1 MARGTV
7 KRYLSVCLV
16 IAMLL
21 ATLLPVSA
29 YAADDSVTE
38 GTVTSIDP
46 DGGQAPEPT
55 DATEET
61 SVPEETDVPEETEVP
76 EETDALEVVDELELE
91 AAENAIIITEVSD
104 YDTFLACFKVLEG
117 YAQTYAAENG
127 GNVNALIINYIRTGV
142 ERYTSGTWE
151 MVCGKENTAF
161 TAYVSEQ
168 DTENG
173 TSASALKNIENF
185 TLPNGNKSDLGH
197 VFGAMDVANYAK
209 TQGMTDAVIQA
220 RADMGSW
227 AGDITDLM
235 YCAENVDIS
244 DKVDTTETD
253 VDTLAA
259 NIRARYLGA
268 DYGTLNKV
276 GHSFS
281 DTDLYGDMDAFYLT
295 TEMNR
300 SGAALSEIIEGYFTA
315 GLTDANRAAYFL
327 TNRLGGAATKNGIRS
342 KVLSV
347 YTGNT
352 LIGAL
357 ESSYSL
363 TDLSNCETLRKACCY
378 AFADYL
384 FDLAGDP
391 DGTDPVDPD
400 PDPDPEPDPEPDDTY
415 YSVFSSATTTVAP
428 GVTQTINYALTKDDK
443 QIVYYIATAD
453 VSRDDVSIYAN
464 YHANDPAQGW
474 AMSRISD
481 QMAAAQKRHSDPS
494 DTENYVEHYN
504 AVVGVNA
511 DFYNMTT
518 GAPSGALVM
527 EGVEYHGVG
536 AECFFAIL
544 KDGTAVI
551 GSASE
556 YGTYR
561 DQIQEA
567 VGGSPFLVKDGK
579 SVAEDASDYYSKR
592 HSRTC
597 VGITA
602 EGKVVLMVLDGRQ
615 EPFSAGGNAEELAQ
629 IMLDAG
635 CVTAI
640 NLDGGGST
648 TFVAKQEGSDTLT
661 VVNRPSDGYERS
673 VSSSLMIVST
683 APVSR
688 EFDHA
693 LITAAYDY
701 LTSGAT
707 VRLVASGVSVSGS
720 AAELPADL
728 TWKSADETI
737 GTVSEEGVFTAVK
750 KGSVEIQ
757 LLSGDTVIGSKTLTV
772 VEPNGLKFSKASI
785 NTIYG
790 DSVRLPLFAT
800 YNENPVAVCPG
811 DITFE
816 LSSSAA
822 GTVEAANGGF
832 AFTGSEASGLR
843 NVTIT
848 AMITRDYSI
857 SASIK
862 VAMYSAN
869 QAIFDFDNATSGDR
883 TFAWTRD
890 VSNAEYLPGG
900 DGETDRY
907 HVIDPTQPMNV
918 TYVFGL
924 DMMTIKM
931 PDKLEPLL
939 SMVAGGDIS
948 GITAWDLLLQLAERV
963 SPKTEVI
970 VKFQFDQN
978 VNVDISNLTVSNDY
992 FRLTSASMDENN
1004 TLTVKCNFIKQS
1016 QAIDP
1021 DTANPICILSGVKM
1035 STKDGAQW
1043 DAEKCLSITNSGS
1056 IGYDIYLGANALYS
1070 MANQASFQEQY
1081 GIYPYQEPENT
1092 THPCGGHF
1100 YCESYQEFTDRF
1112 ILDNGSWSGW
1122 KTVNGTSYYFVDNSA
1137 LKGIHKVPGFNDE
1150 SNEYFYKFNETT
1162 GASEGKV
1169 TGLTEVDGA
1178 RYYVIN
1184 GAAKS
1189 GWWNLTDVDGNNSY
1203 YYFDKETFKGLD
1215 GQSRAFFANVTYTF
1229 DRGKLLKGEWLTTDQ
1244 GTRYFYG
1251 PTFVQEKWYTVDGE
1265 KYYFDSLGYRYTGL
1279 RYVKESYNR
1288 DDPVYWYDF
1297 GEDGVCHGVYQ
1308 HTGLFDLNGNTYYT
1322 IDGKVCYGLYLAEDG
1337 YYYYFGSGNYTAV
1350 KNTRHWVSFP
1360 NDTGLAQA
1368 FYDFDENGRMII
1380 DKPDTSKNGIVN
1392 EDGTLY
1398 YYVNGVKNYA
1408 GLIQIDGNYYYVN
1421 SSCKVVTNCRYW
1433 ISRTNDLLPAGFYN
1447 FDADG
1452 KMTDAPIPTP
1462 DPDPDPEP
1470 EVKNGIVSED
1480 GELYYYVNDVKTYAG
1495 LIQIDG
1501 DYYYVNSSF
1510 KVITSQRYWVS
1521 KTNDL
1526 LPAGFY
1532 NFDADGKMT
1541 DAPVPTPDPD
1551 PDPEPEVKNGIIS
1564 EDGELYYYVNGVKTY
1579 AGLIQID
1586 GNYYYVNSSCK
1597 VVTNC
1602 RYWISKTNDLLPA
1615 TFYNFDADGKITD
1628 APIPTPDPDPD
1639 PEPEVKNGIVSENGE
1654 LYYYVNG
1661 VKTYAGLIQIDGDYY
1676 YVNSSFKVVTN
1687 QRYWVSKTNDLLPAT
1702 FYTFDAEGK
1711 MTDAPAKEPTPN
1723 PAKNGIVSEDGTLYY
1738 YVNGVKTYAG
1748 LIQINGDYYYV
1759 NSSCKVVTSKHY
1771 WISKTN
1777 NLLPATFYDFAAD
1790 GKMVR

>member
-1 MARGTV
+1 MTRGTM
-7 KRYLSVCLV
+7 KRYLSMCLV
-16 IAMLL
+16 IVMLL
-21 ATLLPVSA
+21 TTLLPVGA
-29 YAADDSVTE
+29 YAADDSAIEDTATNYEEPVASELEDVSIELEDQESEQADETSTVTE
-38 GTVTSIDP
+38 I
-46 DGGQAPEPT
+46 
-55 DATEET
+55 
-61 SVPEETDVPEETEVP
+61 
-76 EETDALEVVDELELE
+76 
-91 AAENAIIITEVSD
+91 SD
-104 YDTFLACFKVLEG
+104 YATFLSCFKVLEG
-117 YAQTYAAENG
+117 YAQTYAEENAG
-127 GNVNALIINYIRTGV
+127 EDANALIINYIRTGV

-168 DTENG
+168 DTANN
-173 TSASALKNIENF
+173 TSASALKNINNF
-185 TLPNGNKSDLGH
+185 TLPNGNKVDLGH

-209 TQGMTDAVIQA
+209 VQGMTDAVVQA

-235 YCAENVDIS
+235 YCAENVDIA

-259 NIRARYLGA
+259 NLRARYLGV
-268 DYGTLNKV
+268 DYGTLNEV
-276 GHSFS
+276 DHSFT

-300 SGAALSEIIEGYFTA
+300 GGVALSTIIENYFTA
-315 GLTDANRAAYFL
+315 GLTDTSRASYFL
-327 TNRLGGAATKNGIRS
+327 TNRLGGMVTKDGIRS
-342 KVLSV
+342 KVLST

-363 TDLSNCETLRKACCY
+363 TDLPNYETLRKACCY

-391 DGTDPVDPD
+391 NGTDPVDPN
-400 PDPDPEPDPEPDDTY
+400 PDPEPDPEPDDAY
-415 YSVFSSATTTVAP
+415 YSVFSSDTTTVAP

-453 VSRDDVSIYAN
+453 ISRDDVSIHAN
-464 YHANDPAQGW
+464 YHANDPSQGW
-474 AMSRISD
+474 AMSRVSD
-481 QMAAAQKRHSDPS
+481 QMTAAQKRHSDPS
-494 DTENYVEHYN
+494 DAANYVEHYN

-527 EGVEYHGVG
+527 EGVEYHSG
-536 AECFFAIL
+536 ASANFFAIL
-544 KDGTAVI
+544 KDGTAMI
-551 GSASE
+551 GSSSDYAA
-556 YGTYR
+556 YK

-567 VGGSPFLVKDGK
+567 VGGSVYLVKDGK
-579 SVAEDASDYYSKR
+579 SVVTSAEDYYNSR

-615 EPFSAGGNAEELAQ
+615 EPFSAGGSAEELAQ

-648 TFVAKQEGSDTLT
+648 TFVAKQEGSNTLT

-673 VSSSLMIVST
+673 VSSSLMVVST
-683 APVSR
+683 APVST

-693 LITAAYDY
+693 LITSAYDY

-707 VRLVASGVSVSGS
+707 VRLIASGVSVSGS
-720 AAELPADL
+720 AAELPADI

-737 GTVSEEGVFTAVK
+737 GTVSEGGVFTAVK

-772 VEPNGLKFSKASI
+772 VEPNGLKFSKTSI
-785 NTIYG
+785 NAIYG
-790 DSVRLPLFAT
+790 DSVRLPLVAT
-800 YNENPVAVCPG
+800 YNENPVAVCAG

-816 LSSSAA
+816 LSNSAA
-822 GTVEAANGGF
+822 GTVEAANNGF

-857 SASIK
+857 SATIK

-907 HVIDPTQPMNV
+907 HVIDPSQPMNV

-924 DMMTIKM
+924 DMMTIKV
-931 PDKLEPLL
+931 PEKLEPLL

-963 SPKTEVI
+963 SSKTEVT

-978 VNVDISNLTVSNDY
+978 VAVDISNLTVSNDY
-992 FRLTSASMDENN
+992 FRLTSASLDENN
-1004 TLTVKCNFIKQS
+1004 LLTVKCNFIKQS

-1021 DTANPICILSGVKM
+1021 DTANPICILSGVQL
-1035 STKDGAQW
+1035 SAKDGAQW
-1043 DAEKCLSITNSGS
+1043 DADQCLSIENSGS
-1056 IGYDIYLGANALYS
+1056 VGYDIYLGANALYS
-1070 MANQASFQEQY
+1070 MAKQTSFQEQY
-1081 GIYPYQEPENT
+1081 GIYPYEEPENT

-1122 KTVNGTSYYFVDNSA
+1122 KTVNGASYYFVENNA
-1137 LKGIHKVPGFNDE
+1137 LKGIHKVPGLNDE
-1150 SNEYFYKFNETT
+1150 SNEYFYQFNETT
-1162 GASEGKV
+1162 GACEGKV
-1169 TGLTEVDGA
+1169 TGLIEVDGA
-1178 RYYVIN
+1178 WYYAIN
-1184 GAAKS
+1184 GVAKS
-1189 GWWNLTDVDGNNSY
+1189 GWWNLTDADGNNGY
-1203 YYFDKETFKGLD
+1203 YYFDPETFQGLN
-1215 GQSRAFFANVTYTF
+1215 GENSSFFPNVTYQF
-1229 DRGKLLKGEWLTTDQ
+1229 ENGKLVKGAWLATDH
-1244 GTRYFYG
+1244 GKRYYYG
-1251 PTFVQEKWYTVDGE
+1251 PGFVQGKWYTIEGNL
-1265 KYYFDSLGYRYTGL
+1265 YFFNQNGYRYEGL
-1279 RYVKESYNR
+1279 RYVKLRDNH
-1288 DDPVYWYDF
+1288 DDPIYWYDF
-1297 GEDGVCHGVYQ
+1297 GEDGICHGVYQ
-1308 HTGLFDLNGNTYYT
+1308 HTGLFYLNGNTYYT
-1322 IDGKVCYGLYLAEDG
+1322 INGMVCNGLYLADDG
-1337 YYYYFGSGNYTAV
+1337 YYYYFGSVDYTAV
-1350 KNTRHWVSFP
+1350 KNTRHWVSYP
-1360 NDTGLAQA
+1360 NDTGFAPA
-1368 FYDFDENGRMII
+1368 FYSFDEDGRMII
-1380 DKPDTSKNGIVN
+1380 DTPDPSKDGIVN
-1392 EDGTLY
+1392 
-1398 YYVNGVKNYA
+1398 
-1408 GLIQIDGNYYYVN
+1408 
-1421 SSCKVVTNCRYW
+1421 
-1433 ISRTNDLLPAGFYN
+1433 
-1447 FDADG
+1447 
-1452 KMTDAPIPTP
+1452 
-1462 DPDPDPEP
+1462 
-1470 EVKNGIVSED
+1470 ED
-1480 GELYYYVNDVKTYAG
+1480 GELYYYVNGVRFYAG

-1501 DYYYVNSSF
+1501 DYYYVNSSC
-1510 KVITSQRYWVS
+1510 KVVTNQRYWVS

-1532 NFDADGKMT
+1532 NFDVDGKM
-1541 DAPVPTPDPD
+1541 
-1551 PDPEPEVKNGIIS
+1551 
-1564 EDGELYYYVNGVKTY
+1564 
-1579 AGLIQID
+1579 
-1586 GNYYYVNSSCK
+1586 
-1597 VVTNC
+1597 
-1602 RYWISKTNDLLPA
+1602 
-1615 TFYNFDADGKITD
+1615 TD

-1639 PEPEVKNGIVSENGE
+1639 PNPDPEVKNGIVNEDGE

-1676 YVNSSFKVVTN
+1676 YVNSYCKVITN
-1687 QRYWVSKTNDLLPAT
+1687 QRYWVSKTNDLLTAG
-1702 FYTFDAEGK
+1702 FYNFGADGK
-1711 MTDAPAKEPTPN
+1711 MTDAPIPTPDPDPDPN
-1723 PAKNGIVSEDGTLYY
+1723 PDPEVKNGIVSEDGELYY

-1748 LIQINGDYYYV
+1748 LIQIDGDYYYV
-1759 NSSCKVVTSKHY
+1759 NSYCKVITNQRYWVSKTNDLLPAAFYNFDADGKMTDAPIPTPDPDPNPDPDPEVKNGIVSEDGELYYYVDGVKTYAGLIQIDGDYYYVNSYCKVITSQRY
-1771 WISKTN
+1771 WVSKTN
-1777 NLLPATFYDFAAD
+1777 NLLPATFYTFGAD

>member
-7 KRYLSVCLV
+7 KRYLSMCLV

-46 DGGQAPEPT
+46 DGGQTPEPT

-76 EETDALEVVDELELE
+76 EETDALELVDALELE

-161 TAYVSEQ
+161 TAYVSEK

-185 TLPNGNKSDLGH
+185 VLPNGNKSDLGH

-276 GHSFS
+276 DHSFS

-474 AMSRISD
+474 AMSRVSD
-481 QMAAAQKRHSDPS
+481 QMATAQKRHSDPS

-518 GAPSGALVM
+518 GAPCGALVM

-683 APVSR
+683 APVST

-790 DSVRLPLFAT
+790 DSVRLPLIAT

-890 VSNAEYLPGG
+890 VSNADYLPGG

-931 PDKLEPLL
+931 PEKLEPLL

-1035 STKDGAQW
+1035 SAKDGAQW

-1070 MANQASFQEQY
+1070 MANQASFREQY

-1100 YCESYQEFTDRF
+1100 CCESYQEFTDRF

-1150 SNEYFYKFNETT
+1150 SSEYFYKFNETT

-1189 GWWNLTDVDGNNSY
+1189 GWWNIIDENGENGYYFFDRETFRAVDGNQNIDGYNYVFSGCKLVRGDFVKDAGGTHY
-1203 YYFDKETFKGLD
+1203 RWAGEWMCNKWLELD
-1215 GQSRAFFANVTYTF
+1215 GNKYYLGYGPNGYVQTGIFHIYEYA
-1229 DRGKLLKGEWLTTDQ
+1229 
-1244 GTRYFYG
+1244 TRYAADENG
-1251 PTFVQEKWYTVDGE
+1251 VWQEH
-1265 KYYFDSLGYRYTGL
+1265 L
-1279 RYVKESYNR
+1279 
-1288 DDPVYWYDF
+1288 
-1297 GEDGVCHGVYQ
+1297 
-1308 HTGLFDLNGNTYYT
+1308 TGLFDYNGETYYCVNG
-1322 IDGKVCYGLYLAEDG
+1322 IIQEYPGLVKIGND
-1337 YYYYFGSGNYTAV
+1337 YYYFRSSSTAV
-1350 KNTRHWVSFP
+1350 KGRTYWITVT
-1360 NDTGLAQA
+1360 NDLLPAGPYT
-1368 FYDFDENGRMII
+1368 FDADGKMIDPPVI
-1380 DKPDTSKNGIVN
+1380 IPDPDPDPDPTPGVKNGIVEEN
-1392 EDGTLY
+1392 GSLY
-1398 YYVNGVKNYA
+1398 YYVDGALTGA
-1408 GLIQIDGNYYYVN
+1408 GLIQIDGNYYYVK
-1421 SSCKVVTNCRYW
+1421 SSNCEVVHGRSYWVTATNG
-1433 ISRTNDLLPAGFYN
+1433 LLPAGLYN
-1447 FDADG
+1447 FADDG
-1452 KMTDAPIPTP
+1452 KMIDPPVIVPDPDPDPTPEVRNGIVEENGSLYYYVDGILTGAGLIQINGDYYYVKTSNCEVVHGRSYWVSATNGHLPAGLYSFADDGKMIDPPVIVPDPDPDPTP
-1462 DPDPDPEP
+1462 DPTPDPEP
-1470 EVKNGIVSED
+1470 EVKSGVVEENGS
-1480 GELYYYVNDVKTYAG
+1480 LYYYVDGVLTGAG

-1501 DYYYVNSSF
+1501 DYYYV
-1510 KVITSQRYWVS
+1510 KTSNCEVVHGRSYWVTV
-1521 KTNDL
+1521 TNGL
-1526 LPAGFY
+1526 LPAG
-1532 NFDADGKMT
+1532 
-1541 DAPVPTPDPD
+1541 P
-1551 PDPEPEVKNGIIS
+1551 
-1564 EDGELYYYVNGVKTY
+1564 
-1579 AGLIQID
+1579 
-1586 GNYYYVNSSCK
+1586 
-1597 VVTNC
+1597 
-1602 RYWISKTNDLLPA
+1602 
-1615 TFYNFDADGKITD
+1615 
-1628 APIPTPDPDPD
+1628 
-1639 PEPEVKNGIVSENGE
+1639 
-1654 LYYYVNG
+1654 
-1661 VKTYAGLIQIDGDYY
+1661 
-1676 YVNSSFKVVTN
+1676 
-1687 QRYWVSKTNDLLPAT
+1687 
-1702 FYTFDAEGK
+1702 YT
-1711 MTDAPAKEPTPN
+1711 
-1723 PAKNGIVSEDGTLYY
+1723 
-1738 YVNGVKTYAG
+1738 
-1748 LIQINGDYYYV
+1748 
-1759 NSSCKVVTSKHY
+1759 
-1771 WISKTN
+1771 
-1777 NLLPATFYDFAAD
+1777 FAAD
-1790 GKMVR
+1790 GKMVK

>member
-1 MARGTV
+1 MTRGTM
-7 KRYLSVCLV
+7 KRYLSMCLV
-16 IAMLL
+16 IVMLL
-21 ATLLPVSA
+21 TTLLPVGA
-29 YAADDSVTE
+29 YAADDSAIEDTATNYEEPVASELEDVSIELEDQESEQADETSTVTE
-38 GTVTSIDP
+38 I
-46 DGGQAPEPT
+46 
-55 DATEET
+55 
-61 SVPEETDVPEETEVP
+61 
-76 EETDALEVVDELELE
+76 
-91 AAENAIIITEVSD
+91 SD
-104 YDTFLACFKVLEG
+104 YATFLSCFKVLEG
-117 YAQTYAAENG
+117 YAQTYAEENAG
-127 GNVNALIINYIRTGV
+127 EDANALIINYIRTGV

-168 DTENG
+168 DTANN
-173 TSASALKNIENF
+173 TSASALKNINNF
-185 TLPNGNKSDLGH
+185 TLPNGNKVDLGH

-209 TQGMTDAVIQA
+209 VQGMTDAVVQA

-235 YCAENVDIS
+235 YCAENVDIA

-259 NIRARYLGA
+259 NLRARYLGV
-268 DYGTLNKV
+268 DYGTLNEV
-276 GHSFS
+276 DHSFT

-300 SGAALSEIIEGYFTA
+300 GGVALSTIIENYFTA
-315 GLTDANRAAYFL
+315 GLTDTSRASYFL
-327 TNRLGGAATKNGIRS
+327 TNRLGGMVTKDGIRS
-342 KVLSV
+342 KVLST

-363 TDLSNCETLRKACCY
+363 TDLPNYETLRKACCY

-391 DGTDPVDPD
+391 NGTDPVDPN
-400 PDPDPEPDPEPDDTY
+400 PDPEPDPEPDDAY
-415 YSVFSSATTTVAP
+415 YSVFSSDTTTVAP

-453 VSRDDVSIYAN
+453 ISRDDVSIHAN
-464 YHANDPAQGW
+464 YHANDPSQGW
-474 AMSRISD
+474 AMSRVSD
-481 QMAAAQKRHSDPS
+481 QMTAAQKRHSDPS
-494 DTENYVEHYN
+494 DAANYVEHYN

-527 EGVEYHGVG
+527 EGVEYHSG
-536 AECFFAIL
+536 ASANFFAIL
-544 KDGTAVI
+544 KDGTAMI
-551 GSASE
+551 GSSSDYAA
-556 YGTYR
+556 YK

-567 VGGSPFLVKDGK
+567 VGGSVYLVKDGK
-579 SVAEDASDYYSKR
+579 SVVTSAADYYNSR

-615 EPFSAGGNAEELAQ
+615 EPFSAGGSAEELAQ

-648 TFVAKQEGSDTLT
+648 TFVAKQEGSNTLT

-673 VSSSLMIVST
+673 VSSSLMVVST
-683 APVSR
+683 APVST

-693 LITAAYDY
+693 LITSAYDY

-707 VRLVASGVSVSGS
+707 VRLIASGVSVSGS
-720 AAELPADL
+720 AAELPADI

-737 GTVSEEGVFTAVK
+737 GTVSEGGVFTAVK

-772 VEPNGLKFSKASI
+772 VEPNGLKFSKTSI
-785 NTIYG
+785 NAIYG
-790 DSVRLPLFAT
+790 DSVRLPLVAT
-800 YNENPVAVCPG
+800 YNENPVAVCAG

-816 LSSSAA
+816 LSNSAA
-822 GTVEAANGGF
+822 GTVEAANNGF

-857 SASIK
+857 SATIK

-907 HVIDPTQPMNV
+907 HVIDPSQPMNV

-924 DMMTIKM
+924 DMMTIKV
-931 PDKLEPLL
+931 PEKLEPLL

-963 SPKTEVI
+963 SSKTEVT

-978 VNVDISNLTVSNDY
+978 VAVDISNLTVSNDY
-992 FRLTSASMDENN
+992 FRLTSASLDENN
-1004 TLTVKCNFIKQS
+1004 LLTVKCNFIKQS

-1021 DTANPICILSGVKM
+1021 DTANPICILSGVQL
-1035 STKDGAQW
+1035 SAKDGAQW
-1043 DAEKCLSITNSGS
+1043 DADQCLSIENSGS
-1056 IGYDIYLGANALYS
+1056 VGYDIYLGANALYS
-1070 MANQASFQEQY
+1070 MAKQTSFQEQY
-1081 GIYPYQEPENT
+1081 GIYPYEEPENT

-1122 KTVNGTSYYFVDNSA
+1122 KTVNGASYYFVENNA
-1137 LKGIHKVPGFNDE
+1137 LKGIHKVPGLNDE
-1150 SNEYFYKFNETT
+1150 SNEYFYQFNETT
-1162 GASEGKV
+1162 GACEGKV
-1169 TGLTEVDGA
+1169 TGLIEVDGA
-1178 RYYVIN
+1178 WYYAIN
-1184 GAAKS
+1184 GVAKS
-1189 GWWNLTDVDGNNSY
+1189 GWWNLTDADGNNGY
-1203 YYFDKETFKGLD
+1203 YYFDPETFQGLN
-1215 GQSRAFFANVTYTF
+1215 GENSSFFPNVTYQF
-1229 DRGKLLKGEWLTTDQ
+1229 ENGKLVKGAWLATDH
-1244 GTRYFYG
+1244 GKRYYYG
-1251 PTFVQEKWYTVDGE
+1251 PGFVQGKWYTIEGNL
-1265 KYYFDSLGYRYTGL
+1265 YFFNQNGYRYEGL
-1279 RYVKESYNR
+1279 RYVKLRDNH
-1288 DDPVYWYDF
+1288 DDPIYWYDF
-1297 GEDGVCHGVYQ
+1297 GEDGICHGVYQ
-1308 HTGLFDLNGNTYYT
+1308 HTGLFYLNGNTYYT
-1322 IDGKVCYGLYLAEDG
+1322 INGMVCNGLYLADDG
-1337 YYYYFGSGNYTAV
+1337 YYYYFGSVDYTAV
-1350 KNTRHWVSFP
+1350 KNTRHWVSYP
-1360 NDTGLAQA
+1360 NDTGFAPA
-1368 FYDFDENGRMII
+1368 FYSFDEDGHMII
-1380 DKPDTSKNGIVN
+1380 DTPDPSKDGIVN
-1392 EDGTLY
+1392 
-1398 YYVNGVKNYA
+1398 
-1408 GLIQIDGNYYYVN
+1408 
-1421 SSCKVVTNCRYW
+1421 
-1433 ISRTNDLLPAGFYN
+1433 
-1447 FDADG
+1447 
-1452 KMTDAPIPTP
+1452 
-1462 DPDPDPEP
+1462 
-1470 EVKNGIVSED
+1470 ED
-1480 GELYYYVNDVKTYAG
+1480 GELYYYVNGVRFYAG

-1501 DYYYVNSSF
+1501 DYYYVNSSC
-1510 KVITSQRYWVS
+1510 KVVTNQRYWVS

-1532 NFDADGKMT
+1532 NFDVDGKM
-1541 DAPVPTPDPD
+1541 
-1551 PDPEPEVKNGIIS
+1551 
-1564 EDGELYYYVNGVKTY
+1564 
-1579 AGLIQID
+1579 
-1586 GNYYYVNSSCK
+1586 
-1597 VVTNC
+1597 
-1602 RYWISKTNDLLPA
+1602 
-1615 TFYNFDADGKITD
+1615 TD

-1639 PEPEVKNGIVSENGE
+1639 PNPDPEVKNGIVNEDGE

-1676 YVNSSFKVVTN
+1676 YVNSYCKVITN
-1687 QRYWVSKTNDLLPAT
+1687 QRYWVSKTNDLLTAG
-1702 FYTFDAEGK
+1702 FYNFGADGK
-1711 MTDAPAKEPTPN
+1711 MTDAPIPTPDPDPDPN
-1723 PAKNGIVSEDGTLYY
+1723 PDPEVKNGIVSEDGELYY

-1748 LIQINGDYYYV
+1748 LIQIDGDYYYV
-1759 NSSCKVVTSKHY
+1759 NSYCKVITNQRYWVSKTNDLLPAAFYNFDADGKMTDAPIPTPDPDPNPDPDPEVKNGIVSEDGELYYYVDGVKTYAGLIQIDGDYYYVNSYCKVITSQRY
-1771 WISKTN
+1771 WVSKTN
-1777 NLLPATFYDFAAD
+1777 NLLPATFYTFGAD

>member
-1 MARGTV
+1 MTRGTM
-7 KRYLSVCLV
+7 KRYLSMCLV
-16 IAMLL
+16 IVMLL
-21 ATLLPVSA
+21 TTLLPVGA
-29 YAADDSVTE
+29 YAADDSAIEDTATNYEEPVASELEDVSIELEDQESEQADETSTVTE
-38 GTVTSIDP
+38 I
-46 DGGQAPEPT
+46 
-55 DATEET
+55 
-61 SVPEETDVPEETEVP
+61 
-76 EETDALEVVDELELE
+76 
-91 AAENAIIITEVSD
+91 SD
-104 YDTFLACFKVLEG
+104 YATFLSCFKVLEG
-117 YAQTYAAENG
+117 YAQTYAEENAG
-127 GNVNALIINYIRTGV
+127 EDANALIINYIRTGV

-168 DTENG
+168 DTANN
-173 TSASALKNIENF
+173 TSASALKNLGNF
-185 TLPNGNKSDLGH
+185 TLPNGNKVDLGH

-209 TQGMTDAVIQA
+209 VQGMTDAVVQA

-235 YCAENVDIS
+235 YCAENVDIA

-259 NIRARYLGA
+259 NLRARYLGV
-268 DYGTLNKV
+268 DYGTLNEV
-276 GHSFS
+276 DHSFT

-300 SGAALSEIIEGYFTA
+300 GGVALSTIIENYFTA
-315 GLTDANRAAYFL
+315 GLTDTSRASYFL
-327 TNRLGGAATKNGIRS
+327 TNRLGGMVTKDGIRS
-342 KVLSV
+342 KVLST

-363 TDLSNCETLRKACCY
+363 TDLPNYETLRKACCY

-391 DGTDPVDPD
+391 NGTDPVDPN
-400 PDPDPEPDPEPDDTY
+400 PDPEPDPEPDDAY
-415 YSVFSSATTTVAP
+415 YSVFSSDTTTVAP

-453 VSRDDVSIYAN
+453 ISRDDVSIHAN
-464 YHANDPAQGW
+464 YHANDPSQGW
-474 AMSRISD
+474 AMSRVSD
-481 QMAAAQKRHSDPS
+481 QMTAAQKRHSDPS
-494 DTENYVEHYN
+494 DAANYVEHYN

-527 EGVEYHGVG
+527 EGVEYHSG
-536 AECFFAIL
+536 ASANFFAIL
-544 KDGTAVI
+544 KDGTAMI
-551 GSASE
+551 GSSSDYAA
-556 YGTYR
+556 YK

-567 VGGSPFLVKDGK
+567 VGGSVYLVKDGK
-579 SVAEDASDYYSKR
+579 SVVTSAADYYNSR

-615 EPFSAGGNAEELAQ
+615 EPFSAGGSAEELAQ

-648 TFVAKQEGSDTLT
+648 TFVAKQEGSNTLT

-673 VSSSLMIVST
+673 VSSSLMVVST
-683 APVSR
+683 APVST

-693 LITAAYDY
+693 LITSAYDY

-707 VRLVASGVSVSGS
+707 VRLIASGVSVSGS
-720 AAELPADL
+720 AAELPADI

-737 GTVSEEGVFTAVK
+737 GTVSEGGVFTAVK

-772 VEPNGLKFSKASI
+772 VEPNGLKFSKTSI
-785 NTIYG
+785 NAIYG
-790 DSVRLPLFAT
+790 DSVRLPLVAT
-800 YNENPVAVCPG
+800 YNENPVAVCAG

-816 LSSSAA
+816 LSNSAA
-822 GTVEAANGGF
+822 GTVEAANNGF

-857 SASIK
+857 SATIK

-907 HVIDPTQPMNV
+907 HVIDPSQPMNV

-924 DMMTIKM
+924 DMMTIKV
-931 PDKLEPLL
+931 PEKLEPLL

-963 SPKTEVI
+963 SSKTEVT

-978 VNVDISNLTVSNDY
+978 VAVDISNLTVSNDY
-992 FRLTSASMDENN
+992 FRLTSASLDENN
-1004 TLTVKCNFIKQS
+1004 LLTVKCNFIKQS

-1021 DTANPICILSGVKM
+1021 DTANPICILSGVQL
-1035 STKDGAQW
+1035 SAKDGAQW
-1043 DAEKCLSITNSGS
+1043 DADQCLSIENSGS
-1056 IGYDIYLGANALYS
+1056 VGYDIYLGANALYS
-1070 MANQASFQEQY
+1070 MAKQTSFQEQY
-1081 GIYPYQEPENT
+1081 GIYPYEEPENT

-1122 KTVNGTSYYFVDNSA
+1122 KTVNGASYYFVENNA
-1137 LKGIHKVPGFNDE
+1137 LKGIHKVPGLNDE
-1150 SNEYFYKFNETT
+1150 SNEYFYQFNETT
-1162 GASEGKV
+1162 GACEGKV
-1169 TGLTEVDGA
+1169 TGLIEVDGA
-1178 RYYVIN
+1178 WYYAIN
-1184 GAAKS
+1184 GVAKS
-1189 GWWNLTDVDGNNSY
+1189 GWWNLTDADGNNGY
-1203 YYFDKETFKGLD
+1203 YYFDPETFQGLN
-1215 GQSRAFFANVTYTF
+1215 GENSSFFPNVTYQF
-1229 DRGKLLKGEWLTTDQ
+1229 ENGKLVKGAWLATDH
-1244 GTRYFYG
+1244 GKRYYYG
-1251 PTFVQEKWYTVDGE
+1251 PGFVQGKWYTIEGNL
-1265 KYYFDSLGYRYTGL
+1265 YFFNQNGYRYEGL
-1279 RYVKESYNR
+1279 RYVKLRDNH
-1288 DDPVYWYDF
+1288 DDPIYWYDF
-1297 GEDGVCHGVYQ
+1297 GEDGICHGVYQ
-1308 HTGLFDLNGNTYYT
+1308 HTGLFYLNGNTYYT
-1322 IDGKVCYGLYLAEDG
+1322 INGMVCNGLYLADDG
-1337 YYYYFGSGNYTAV
+1337 YYYYFGSVDYTAV
-1350 KNTRHWVSFP
+1350 KNTRHWVSYP
-1360 NDTGLAQA
+1360 NDTGFAPA
-1368 FYDFDENGRMII
+1368 FYSFDEDGRMII
-1380 DKPDTSKNGIVN
+1380 DTPDPSKDGIVN
-1392 EDGTLY
+1392 
-1398 YYVNGVKNYA
+1398 
-1408 GLIQIDGNYYYVN
+1408 
-1421 SSCKVVTNCRYW
+1421 
-1433 ISRTNDLLPAGFYN
+1433 
-1447 FDADG
+1447 
-1452 KMTDAPIPTP
+1452 
-1462 DPDPDPEP
+1462 
-1470 EVKNGIVSED
+1470 ED
-1480 GELYYYVNDVKTYAG
+1480 GELYYYVNGVRFYAG

-1501 DYYYVNSSF
+1501 DYYYVNSSC
-1510 KVITSQRYWVS
+1510 KVVTNQRYWVS

-1532 NFDADGKMT
+1532 NFDVDGKM
-1541 DAPVPTPDPD
+1541 
-1551 PDPEPEVKNGIIS
+1551 
-1564 EDGELYYYVNGVKTY
+1564 
-1579 AGLIQID
+1579 
-1586 GNYYYVNSSCK
+1586 
-1597 VVTNC
+1597 
-1602 RYWISKTNDLLPA
+1602 
-1615 TFYNFDADGKITD
+1615 TD

-1639 PEPEVKNGIVSENGE
+1639 PNPDPEVKNGIVSEDGE

-1676 YVNSSFKVVTN
+1676 YVNSYCKVITN
-1687 QRYWVSKTNDLLPAT
+1687 QRYWVSKTNDLLTAG
-1702 FYTFDAEGK
+1702 FYNFGSDGK
-1711 MTDAPAKEPTPN
+1711 MTDAPIPTPDPDPDPN
-1723 PAKNGIVSEDGTLYY
+1723 PDPEVKNGIVSEDGELYY

-1748 LIQINGDYYYV
+1748 LIQIDGDYYYV
-1759 NSSCKVVTSKHY
+1759 NSYCKVITNQRYWVSKTNDLLPAAFYNFDADGKMTDAPIPTPDPDPNPDPDPEVKNGIVSEDGELYYYVDGVKTYAGLIQIDGDYYYVNSYCKVITSQRY
-1771 WISKTN
+1771 WVSKTN
-1777 NLLPATFYDFAAD
+1777 NLLPATFYTFGAD